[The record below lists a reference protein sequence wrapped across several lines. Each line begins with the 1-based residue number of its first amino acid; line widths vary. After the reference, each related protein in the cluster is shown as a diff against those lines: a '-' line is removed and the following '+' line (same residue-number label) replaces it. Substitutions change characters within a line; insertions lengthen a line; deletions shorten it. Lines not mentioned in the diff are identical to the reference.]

1 MNYIIKMS
9 SKFSKVIREM
19 PKNAKE
25 TLRHLIDDMK
35 ETGPVQPK
43 YHNFSALGKQTYHCH
58 LAYHWVACWRCEKD
72 TWIVEV
78 LYVGSREKAP
88 Y

>member
-1 MNYIIKMS
+1 
-9 SKFSKVIREM
+9 M

-43 YHNFSALGKQTYHCH
+43 YHNFSALGKQTYHW
-58 LAYHWVACWRCEKD
+58 AACRRCEKD